1 MEVVVALNNN
11 AVQILLNVRIC
22 KEFLNYREKEIIFVV
37 GDGVYSMFFKQCF
50 TTLFIQTTG
59 KIFVIKMLIKI

>member
-37 GDGVYSMFFKQCF
+37 EDGVYSMFFKQCF
-50 TTLFIQTTG
+50 TTLFN
-59 KIFVIKMLIKI
+59 